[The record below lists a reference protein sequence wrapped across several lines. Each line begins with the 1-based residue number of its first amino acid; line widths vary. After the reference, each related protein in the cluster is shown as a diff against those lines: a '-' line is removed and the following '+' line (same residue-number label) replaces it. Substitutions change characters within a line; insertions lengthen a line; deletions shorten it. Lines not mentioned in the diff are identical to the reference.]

1 MLHPKP
7 TNPNLC
13 PPGARAR
20 RCSTA
25 GPRAAPRAMT
35 ESAGEPLQ
43 TPTSSRER
51 FPQQSKRLMRA
62 LHACRSRRPPCWA
75 IPGALQVLHPI
86 CAVSMPEGRVVAAA
100 AAGVSRCAKVPGASG
115 APARRDK
122 RCHDESSP
130 CELRQILLQC
140 SSHAI
145 AQTVIYVV
153 IKTTKRQKAP
163 SGALVYGRSSS
174 KRRCRATHG
183 VCLPDK
189 RAYER

>member
-1 MLHPKP
+1 MPARRSRTSLLDRRPARRTPRNDGERRRAAANRNVEPGAISTANFLHP
-7 TNPNLC
+7 
-13 PPGARAR
+13 
-20 RCSTA
+20 
-25 GPRAAPRAMT
+25 
-35 ESAGEPLQ
+35 
-43 TPTSSRER
+43 
-51 FPQQSKRLMRA
+51 SKRLMRA

>member
-1 MLHPKP
+1 MPARRSRTSLLDRRPARCTPCNDRERRRAASNTNVEPGAISTANCLHP
-7 TNPNLC
+7 
-13 PPGARAR
+13 
-20 RCSTA
+20 
-25 GPRAAPRAMT
+25 
-35 ESAGEPLQ
+35 
-43 TPTSSRER
+43 
-51 FPQQSKRLMRA
+51 SKRLMRA
-62 LHACRSRRPPCWA
+62 LHACRSHRPPCWA
-75 IPGALQVLHPI
+75 IPGGALQVLHRI

-100 AAGVSRCAKVPGASG
+100 AASVSQSSGAKVPGVSG

-140 SSHAI
+140 STGSHAI
-145 AQTVIYVV
+145 AQTVICVV
-153 IKTTKRQKAP
+153 IKTTKRHKAP